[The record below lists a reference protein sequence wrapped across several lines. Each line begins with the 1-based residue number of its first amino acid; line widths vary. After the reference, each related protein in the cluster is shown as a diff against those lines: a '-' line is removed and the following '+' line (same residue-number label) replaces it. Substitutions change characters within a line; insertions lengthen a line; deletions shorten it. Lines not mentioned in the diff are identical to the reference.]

1 MPANTKL
8 TKQSEAILYKLRL
21 EVKRHHILTPD
32 EVSQLREGLE
42 WMDAL
47 KRFGILAGTIRRFT
61 IGLAIFL
68 TSMVSILSYSPWLKK
83 LLRIE

>member
-8 TKQSEAILYKLRL
+8 TKQSEAILYKLKQ
-21 EVKRHHILTPD
+21 EVKRHILTAD

-47 KRFGILAGTIRRFT
+47 KRFGLMAGTIRRFVV
-61 IGLAIFL
+61 GLAIFL
-68 TSMVSILSYSPWLKK
+68 TSMVSILSYSPWLRK

>member
-8 TKQSEAILYKLRL
+8 TKQSEAILFKLRQ
-21 EVKRHHILTPD
+21 EVKHHHLTPE
-32 EVSQLREGLE
+32 EVTQLREGLE

-47 KRFGILAGTIRRFT
+47 KRFGMFAGTIRRAVVGF
-61 IGLAIFL
+61 AIFL
-68 TSMVSILSYSPWLKK
+68 TSLVAILSYSPWLKK